1 MQILS
6 IEGRSEKFMVTTPAD
21 AISDCVPSYVEI
33 VLWAQVIG
41 GFREGFG
48 QEIIVRIDGGDVQF
62 RSWVRGAGRG
72 FVGAKVERGRFVHAC
87 HYRRILVLQRNFG
100 GMPEI
105 FWIPGGTLQD

>member
-1 MQILS
+1 
-6 IEGRSEKFMVTTPAD
+6 MVTTPAD

-33 VLWAQVIG
+33 VLWAQIIG

-87 HYRRILVLQRNFG
+87 HYRRILVLLEKVMLFCLNLATFQVTYSDSISYVFK
-100 GMPEI
+100 
-105 FWIPGGTLQD
+105 F